1 MTLGHF
7 HPCKVFLQRISGLFD
22 RVIYSIRGWPKIVRL
37 ILAFS
42 RKGRM
47 MFPVQAFTIVLD
59 FAKGNRPWSVDVFEA
74 ILDLMKWCY
83 RSISGS
89 PQVVGDSKPEI
100 TDPIDALEQLQMAS
114 NPNVATFNPL
124 LISFVLQFLTG
135 LILEKLKK

>member
-1 MTLGHF
+1 
-7 HPCKVFLQRISGLFD
+7 
-22 RVIYSIRGWPKIVRL
+22 
-37 ILAFS
+37 
-42 RKGRM
+42 M

-89 PQVVGDSKPEI
+89 PQVVGDEKPEI
-100 TDPIDALEQLQMAS
+100 TDPVDALEQLQMAS